1 MRSSHYTLHNCQIAK
16 TAGKLLIQSC
26 EFSPELVSPQPTGT
40 EPCWYRSL
48 QSAVKLDTPS
58 RAQARLVAGLTSLTQ
73 RLGRTERR
81 EGEQKP
87 LPPLAE
93 LGRGTLLVS
102 ICWLESHY
110 QPRHTLVEYQVSGT
124 DTPSAPREVLI
135 HPIPFNSEDTHPYP
149 PGSFQPGHLA
159 QPSAKHIHTALA
171 PLHMNFCHS
180 LLPTS
185 LVGRKSP
192 KKENFHKALWCT
204 DVSGMLQSQN
214 KKSVYT
220 EIPYGALSYR
230 KTIFKFQTA

>member
-1 MRSSHYTLHNCQIAK
+1 M
-16 TAGKLLIQSC
+16 
-26 EFSPELVSPQPTGT
+26 
-40 EPCWYRSL
+40 
-48 QSAVKLDTPS
+48 
-58 RAQARLVAGLTSLTQ
+58 
-73 RLGRTERR
+73 
-81 EGEQKP
+81 
-87 LPPLAE
+87 
-93 LGRGTLLVS
+93 S

-135 HPIPFNSEDTHPYP
+135 HPMPLNSEDTHPFP

-159 QPSAKHIHTALA
+159 QPSAKHIHHCAGSTPHELLSF
-171 PLHMNFCHS
+171 P
-180 LLPTS
+180 LPTS
-185 LVGRKSP
+185 LVERKSL